1 MASKGAKIALTY
13 VLTIVITLVVIGGI
27 GYWVL
32 QEIMEPEVEEQ
43 PSFQLEQM
51 VTIDDYVPVAE
62 NNKTT
67 LIIFDSEKRMSGCSF
82 MLMRMIADE
91 RYMTA
96 MPLPADTYAKVGSTE
111 DTLYEFYR
119 LGGTSEAVK
128 AVEAATGVEID
139 YYLKL
144 NNESFGVIV
153 DIFGGVDFHV
163 PYNLEYSNPDTGEE
177 TIFREGETYLDSRD
191 MRKIITYPLYNTGE
205 EYRAK
210 MLGVAVSDLLN
221 RNIAPGFSNYVD
233 DYFSTI
239 VNSSVETNFT
249 AYDYEAQSDAIK
261 YVSESDENVCQ
272 LLTVT
277 GSYNE
282 NAMFVLDENF
292 LKSLTERFKL
302 YDDTV
307 ISE

>member
-144 NNESFGVIV
+144 NNERFGVFV
-153 DIFGGVDFHV
+153 DILGGVDLHV

>member
-27 GYWVL
+27 GYWLL

-51 VTIDDYVPVAE
+51 ATIDDYVPVAE

-91 RYMTA
+91 RFMRA

-119 LGGTSEAVK
+119 LGGTAEAVE

-191 MRKIITYPLYNTGE
+191 LRKIITYPLYNSGE

-221 RNIAPGFSNYVD
+221 RNIAPGFSNYID

-239 VNSSVETNFT
+239 VNSTVETNFT
-249 AYDYEAQSDAIK
+249 AYDYEEQSDAIK
-261 YVSESDENVCQ
+261 YVAESDENVCQ

-282 NAMFVLDENF
+282 NSMFVLDENF

-302 YDDTV
+302 YEDTDV
-307 ISE
+307 FE